1 VFIIDNNKEGS
12 NDKENFLVLQ
22 KLAQARR
29 AQQEPSLRG
38 QATVVSTSLKFN
50 KQQSL
55 DVSQPQVS
63 SSENTDPKIYSTL
76 ALVGLLRSPQLSNQ
90 EATEGRVLEIAGIG
104 AGRLLSG
111 PDAGYFHPWRG
122 RGGAYKAQTPLTAIG
137 RARSRVVTQPHSR

>member
-38 QATVVSTSLKFN
+38 QATVVSASLKFN
-50 KQQSL
+50 KQQSP

-63 SSENTDPKIYSTL
+63 SSENTDPKIYNVHFG
-76 ALVGLLRSPQLSNQ
+76 VGWLN
-90 EATEGRVLEIAGIG
+90 V
-104 AGRLLSG
+104 
-111 PDAGYFHPWRG
+111 
-122 RGGAYKAQTPLTAIG
+122 
-137 RARSRVVTQPHSR
+137 